1 MLTFPK
7 KIFENSNRL
16 RNAVQVQAKVPDKQK
31 CLKRK
36 FLFLTVQGLFGNIFL
51 SHDQFS
57 N

>member
-7 KIFENSNRL
+7 KTFENLNCL
-16 RNAVQVQAKVPDKQK
+16 RNVVQVQAKVTDKQK

-36 FLFLTVQGLFGNIFL
+36 FLFLTVQGLSGNIFL